1 MLAHVGSE
9 TVSKLLEH
17 LGLEKLDGAAD
28 AVLSPEEAGTVL
40 LKQRGG
46 AYCGEGAELEVD
58 KELQP

>member
-1 MLAHVGSE
+1 
-9 TVSKLLEH
+9 LLEN

-46 AYCGEGAELEVD
+46 AYCGEGAQREVD
-58 KELQP
+58 KELQQ